1 MSNPE
6 TGIEAAMN
14 LIWTPAQLAMLAKVV
29 DLNGFSAAARALA
42 VPKAAV
48 SRAVADLEK
57 TLGVRVL
64 ERTTR
69 RISLTSAGRLLYPHA
84 KRVGEETD
92 AARSAIAK
100 LQSPEARP
108 LRVVAD
114 PTYGRVLLSPLVP
127 RFLEAFAHV
136 PLEVALDA
144 QQLAAGAWDVA
155 IRTRPPAD
163 GSVTQRLLGAPPA
176 LLCAT
181 PAYLQQRGM
190 PARPDDLRSDDLLT
204 PDAAELPEFRLLLER
219 GSQRAEVPLTPK
231 LAVDDPAV
239 LHAAT
244 AAGLGIGLLP
254 EFLCRQGLATGRLKP
269 VLSEWAVPAAAAL
282 YALYPT
288 ALESDPRAQQFVDF
302 LAANIVPALA
312 LPAPERAPAAQPPAR
327 RGGGMSTGYRAP
339 LREMRF
345 VLEELLGAGSL
356 GAHPLLADYSD
367 ELARSVLE
375 QAARF
380 AETVLEPLNRPGD
393 THGARWTADGV
404 VTA

>member
-1 MSNPE
+1 
-6 TGIEAAMN
+6 MN

-57 TLGVRVL
+57 ALGVRVL

-69 RISLTSAGRLLYPHA
+69 RVALTAAGRLVYPHA
-84 KRVGEETD
+84 RRVGEEAD
-92 AARSAIAK
+92 AARAAIGK
-100 LQSPEARP
+100 LQSPQGRP
-108 LRVVAD
+108 LRVAAD

-127 RFLEAFAHV
+127 RFLEAFAQV

-155 IRTRPPAD
+155 IRTRPPQDAAM
-163 GSVTQRLLGAPPA
+163 TQRLLGAPPA

-181 PAYLQQRGM
+181 PAYLQQRGA
-190 PARPDDLRSDDLLT
+190 PERPDELRAHDLLT
-204 PDAAELPEFRLLLER
+204 PDAAELPEFRLLLSR
-219 GSQRAEVPLTPK
+219 GAQRAEVPLTPK

-254 EFLCRQGLATGRLKP
+254 EFLCRQGLATGRLKA
-269 VLSEWAVPAAAAL
+269 VLPDWSVPPAAAL

-288 ALESDPRAQQFVDF
+288 VLESDARAQQFVDF

-312 LPAPERAPAAQPPAR
+312 LPATRS
-327 RGGGMSTGYRAP
+327 RGESTGER
-339 LREMRF
+339 
-345 VLEELLGAGSL
+345 
-356 GAHPLLADYSD
+356 
-367 ELARSVLE
+367 
-375 QAARF
+375 
-380 AETVLEPLNRPGD
+380 
-393 THGARWTADGV
+393 
-404 VTA
+404 

>member
-1 MSNPE
+1 
-6 TGIEAAMN
+6 MN

-29 DLNGFSAAARALA
+29 DLKGFSAAARALA

-57 TLGVRVL
+57 SLGVKVL

-69 RISLTSAGRLLYPHA
+69 RIALTSAGRLLYPHA
-84 KRVGEETD
+84 RRVAEETD
-92 AARSAIAK
+92 AARAAIVK

-136 PLEVALDA
+136 TLEVALDA
-144 QQLAAGAWDVA
+144 QQLAEGGWDVA
-155 IRTRPPAD
+155 IRTRPPAA
-163 GSVTQRLLGAPPA
+163 GNTRQRLLGAPPA

-181 PAYLQQRGM
+181 PAYLQRRGT
-190 PARPDDLRSDDLLT
+190 PGRPDDLRQHDLLT

-244 AAGLGIGLLP
+244 AAGLGVGLLP

-269 VLSEWAVPAAAAL
+269 VLPEWSVPPAAAL
-282 YALYPT
+282 YALYPA
-288 ALESDPRAQQFVDF
+288 ALESDPRVQQFVDF

-312 LPAPERAPAAQPPAR
+312 PAPVVPAR
-327 RGGGMSTGYRAP
+327 ASPARAS
-339 LREMRF
+339 
-345 VLEELLGAGSL
+345 AT
-356 GAHPLLADYSD
+356 D
-367 ELARSVLE
+367 
-375 QAARF
+375 F
-380 AETVLEPLNRPGD
+380 AP
-393 THGARWTADGV
+393 H
-404 VTA
+404 